1 MRLDS
6 KSQFSGREGADE
18 FLGQVCVGVYVRAHI
33 PFNDCPL
40 VARSQCVVRGSCRS
54 TVRPVAAAQ
63 GGKWAEPRDI
73 RKVMA
78 RGDGL
83 DVGGQ
88 GATLRVW
95 RGHLRGGQGRFGK

>member
-1 MRLDS
+1 M
-6 KSQFSGREGADE
+6 
-18 FLGQVCVGVYVRAHI
+18 
-33 PFNDCPL
+33 
-40 VARSQCVVRGSCRS
+40 
-54 TVRPVAAAQ
+54 RPVAAAQ

-73 RKVMA
+73 RKAMA

-95 RGHLRGGQGRFGK
+95 RGHLCGCQGAGVRAGLGSSGKTFSFKRVESEGASAREAGAALGHTLDPGRGGGRGKD